1 MGEFIKK
8 TKEIFQGWKNHITDN
23 DEVKDLASHRMNI
36 CNGCFVK
43 VDNTCSKLVSESAV
57 KTFKYNGELRIE
69 GQIYPGCGCPLV
81 AKTKSPDSLCP
92 LGKW

>member
-1 MGEFIKK
+1 M
-8 TKEIFQGWKNHITDN
+8 
-23 DEVKDLASHRMNI
+23 
-36 CNGCFVK
+36 
-43 VDNTCSKLVSESAV
+43 VDKTCSKLISESAV

>member
-8 TKEIFQGWKNHITDN
+8 TKEIFQGWKNHITNN

-43 VDNTCSKLVSESAV
+43 VDKTCSKLVSESAV

-69 GQIYPGCGCPLV
+69 GQIYSGCGCPLV